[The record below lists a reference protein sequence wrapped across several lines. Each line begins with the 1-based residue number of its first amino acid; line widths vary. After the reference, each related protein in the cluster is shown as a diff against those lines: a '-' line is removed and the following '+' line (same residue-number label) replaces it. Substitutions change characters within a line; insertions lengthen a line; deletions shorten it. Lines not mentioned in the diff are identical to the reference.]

1 MTGIARKLTVIAVAT
16 AMMAVPT
23 GAIASASPA
32 PPVATQQ
39 AAATSSANPWL
50 TLSAMTTTSGAANA
64 AALQDDGRP
73 GWPPL
78 VPLAI
83 ILATIAL
90 AIWILV
96 DDDDGDGIDFGPEE
110 PVSP

>member
-1 MTGIARKLTVIAVAT
+1 MTGFTRRITAFAVAT
-16 AMMAVPT
+16 ALIAVPT
-23 GAIASASPA
+23 GAIASRPA
-32 PPVATQQ
+32 AAPIATQQ
-39 AAATSSANPWL
+39 VAATPAANPWL

-64 AALQDDGRP
+64 AALQDDGSP

-78 VPLAI
+78 IPLAI

-90 AIWILV
+90 AIWILI
-96 DDDDGDGIDFGPEE
+96 DDDDGDGIDFDDEE

>member
-1 MTGIARKLTVIAVAT
+1 MGKMRKLTAAIVAT
-16 AMMAVPT
+16 AMVVVPT
-23 GAIASASPA
+23 GAIASSPPPA
-32 PPVATQQ
+32 ATPVARQ
-39 AAATSSANPWL
+39 AAPQPAANPWL

-64 AALQDDGRP
+64 MALQDDGGP
-73 GWPPL
+73 GFPPI
-78 VPLAI
+78 VPLAV

-90 AIWILV
+90 AIWIMV